1 MDIRSTEDFKKIVR
15 TNVLQPLLQ
24 KLAKKVGMKLQ
35 HYINENWYV
44 NSESEYYDRTYDF
57 LTSVTDIQIK
67 MSGKDCA
74 YEVFIDYNKMSQHP
88 SGVGMFGARTS
99 LNNDTEYGGKSISEW
114 LIQWI
119 EKGQKSSVNSYEGI
133 HMFENV
139 SEQLKTEINSLI
151 YSSFAEMGISIKN

>member
-15 TNVLQPLLQ
+15 DKVLQPLLK
-24 KLAKKVGMKLQ
+24 KLAKKVGKKLQ
-35 HYINENWYV
+35 DYINEHWYV

-57 LTSVTDIQIK
+57 LTSVTDIEIK

-88 SGVGMFGARTS
+88 SGAGMFGARTS
-99 LNNDTEYGGKSISEW
+99 LNDDTEYDGKSISEW

-119 EKGQKSSVNSYEGI
+119 EKGQKSPVNSYEGI